1 MGEVGEVGEDGGMG
15 GSGMG
20 RVSVMEF
27 VSGVVSIT
35 TNGDDS
41 HEQPIR
47 IYDSRFPATVPLQWP
62 GIGALEDGYHL

>member
-1 MGEVGEVGEDGGMG
+1 
-15 GSGMG
+15 
-20 RVSVMEF
+20 MEF

-47 IYDSRFPATVPLQWP
+47 IYDSRFPVTVPLQWP
-62 GIGALEDGYHL
+62 GVGALEDGYHL